1 LRDLFELSE
10 FYLSNYHYW
19 YYPLNLKSQKVLH
32 IQRTKWPLGKLKDH
46 VTFPIDNLD
55 MKPYCTVE
63 AIENV
68 GSDGIYELVGVVNH
82 HGQAMDK
89 GKTLF

>member
-1 LRDLFELSE
+1 
-10 FYLSNYHYW
+10 
-19 YYPLNLKSQKVLH
+19 
-32 IQRTKWPLGKLKDH
+32 
-46 VTFPIDNLD
+46 